1 MQADKT
7 TINDLSIFHS
17 EEEQSVFHHL
27 DFTTTIGGKDWLRYL
42 LANPYSDLDK
52 IQETQQ
58 MLRLIIQKEDQWPVI
73 ITNGTVM
80 VVNKYYDSS
89 IDEIPNDPSLVNG
102 LYYKIAKSQDFSL
115 IRFSVTHFINFTI
128 GLKQIIDCFDNENNL
143 KLLQGIIDRIKFLTD
158 KPVIKKMMN
167 WNQKKKLSINDYL
180 TFGHFLRYQFKERAL
195 ELADIYSKLDAYHS
209 MAMASKKYRFCFP
222 EIRKAQTPF
231 INAKNLFHLLVATPV
246 AYDVDLNQHQNFLFL
261 TGANMAGKSTFIKA
275 VGVSVYLAHVGM
287 GVPAESLELSLFDGL
302 LSNIQVEDN
311 ISRGESFFTMK
322 CSGLK
327 KQLIK

>member
-158 KPVIKKMMN
+158 KPVIKK
-167 WNQKKKLSINDYL
+167 
-180 TFGHFLRYQFKERAL
+180 
-195 ELADIYSKLDAYHS
+195 
-209 MAMASKKYRFCFP
+209 
-222 EIRKAQTPF
+222 
-231 INAKNLFHLLVATPV
+231 
-246 AYDVDLNQHQNFLFL
+246 
-261 TGANMAGKSTFIKA
+261 
-275 VGVSVYLAHVGM
+275 
-287 GVPAESLELSLFDGL
+287 
-302 LSNIQVEDN
+302 
-311 ISRGESFFTMK
+311 
-322 CSGLK
+322 
-327 KQLIK
+327 